1 MTFNDIM
8 AALGVVINGI
18 PQALLALSVG
28 FSAFPTSLGFA
39 VGVVACMLLQS
50 PIPISMQAETI
61 ALAGSYGDNIRER
74 LSVVFWAGII
84 MSILGITGSLNFIV
98 DLAGVYVLNGMMA
111 GVGLILAKIA
121 IDGLKLETKMVSL
134 ISIISALITYFVSG
148 RNLVYTII
156 ISVVISSIYANIMK
170 MEIGKEI
177 KKEERKLSIKKPI
190 LSKKVI
196 RGSLSL
202 ACLTIGANIAFGNI
216 TASLGDGN
224 LTANIDH
231 LTIYSGLADSVS
243 SLFGGAPVEAIISA
257 TGASDNP
264 INSGILMMAILG
276 VIMFMGFLPKLG
288 KYVPGES
295 IHGFLFVL
303 GALVTVPTNANL
315 AFAGGGD
322 TILVAG
328 IAMATTAASDPFMG
342 LVAGVILKF
351 IIL

>member
-1 MTFNDIM
+1 MTLNDVM

-28 FSAFPTSLGFA
+28 FAAFPTSLGYA
-39 VGVVACMLLQS
+39 VGVIACALLQS

-61 ALAGSYGDNIRER
+61 ALAGSYGKNVRER

-84 MSILGITGSLNFIV
+84 MTILGISGSLNFIV
-98 DLAGVYVLNGMMA
+98 DLAGENVLNGMMA

-121 IDGLKLETKMVSL
+121 IDGLKLDTRMVSL
-134 ISIISALITYFVSG
+134 ISILTALITYFVSD

-156 ISVVISSIYANIMK
+156 ISVVISSIYANIKK
-170 MEIGKEI
+170 MEIGKDI
-177 KKEERKLSIKKPI
+177 KEEERKLSIKKP
-190 LSKKVI
+190 LLNKKTL
-196 RGSLSL
+196 RGGLSL

-216 TASLGDGN
+216 TASLSNKDVV
-224 LTANIDH
+224 ANIDH
-231 LTIYSGLADSVS
+231 LTIYSGLADTVS

-264 INSGILMMAILG
+264 VNSGVLMMVILG
-276 VIMFMGFLPKLG
+276 AIMFMGFLPKLG

-303 GALVTVPTNANL
+303 GALVTVPTNANI
-315 AFAGGGD
+315 AFALGGD
-322 TILVAG
+322 TALVAG
-328 IAMATTAASDPFMG
+328 IAMATTAASDPFIG
-342 LVAGVILKF
+342 LVAGIILKL

>member
-1 MTFNDIM
+1 MTLNDVM

-28 FSAFPTSLGFA
+28 FAAFPTSLGYA
-39 VGVVACMLLQS
+39 LGVIACALLQS

-61 ALAGSYGDNIRER
+61 ALAGSYGKNVRER

-84 MSILGITGSLNFIV
+84 MTILGISGSLNFIV
-98 DLAGVYVLNGMMA
+98 DLAGENVLNGMMA

-121 IDGLKLETKMVSL
+121 IDGLKLDTRMVSL
-134 ISIISALITYFVSG
+134 ISILTALITYFVSD

-156 ISVVISSIYANIMK
+156 ISVVISSIYANIKK
-170 MEIGKEI
+170 MEIGKDI
-177 KKEERKLSIKKPI
+177 KEEERKLSIKKP
-190 LSKKVI
+190 LLNKKTL
-196 RGSLSL
+196 RGGLSL

-216 TASLGDGN
+216 TASLSNKDVV
-224 LTANIDH
+224 ANIDH
-231 LTIYSGLADSVS
+231 LTIYSGLADTVS

-264 INSGILMMAILG
+264 VNSGILMMVILG
-276 VIMFMGFLPKLG
+276 AIMFMGFLPKLG

-303 GALVTVPTNANL
+303 GALVTVPTNANI
-315 AFAGGGD
+315 AFASGGD
-322 TILVAG
+322 TALVAG
-328 IAMATTAASDPFMG
+328 IAMATTAASDPFIG
-342 LVAGVILKF
+342 LVAGIILKL

>member
-1 MTFNDIM
+1 
-8 AALGVVINGI
+8 
-18 PQALLALSVG
+18 
-28 FSAFPTSLGFA
+28 
-39 VGVVACMLLQS
+39 
-50 PIPISMQAETI
+50 
-61 ALAGSYGDNIRER
+61 
-74 LSVVFWAGII
+74 

-190 LSKKVI
+190 LNKKVI

-224 LTANIDH
+224 ITANIDH

-264 INSGILMMAILG
+264 INSGVLMMAILG

-315 AFAGGGD
+315 AFAAGGD